1 MNFPVGEVIAKA
13 YLPVN
18 FNTILSELEKINFN
32 GYIIQSVKGS
42 VIEEGALFFRDGKIN
57 ACIIECLSANATL
70 KGDGAFNQFLNETCG
85 QGFFQTVK
93 LTRTQVDLVTAFDE
107 KILIKAEVNLKE
119 LAKLIPDSFKDKFN
133 IPIEKEDIL
142 NKYGLGS
149 LK

>member
-18 FNTILSELEKINFN
+18 FNTIFSELAKINFN

-42 VIEEGALFFRDGKIN
+42 VIEEGVLFFRDGIFN
-57 ACIIECLSANATL
+57 ACIVECLSAGVTL
-70 KGDGAFNQFLNETCG
+70 KGNDAFNYFLNETRG

-119 LAKLIPDSFKDKFN
+119 LAKLIPDSFGDKFN
-133 IPIEKEDIL
+133 IPVEKEDIL

>member
-1 MNFPVGEVIAKA
+1 MNFPVGDIIAKA

-18 FNTILSELEKINFN
+18 FNTISSELEKINFN

-42 VIEEGALFFRDGKIN
+42 VIEEGVLFFRDGKIN
-57 ACIIECLSANATL
+57 ACIVECKTSKITL
-70 KGDGAFNQFLNETCG
+70 KANEAFNYFLNETKG

-107 KILIKAEVNLKE
+107 KILIKSEVNLKE
-119 LAKLIPDSFKDKFN
+119 LAKLIPDSFTDKFN
-133 IPIEKEDIL
+133 IPVEKEDVL